1 MDADPDDASLR
12 ARGDR
17 RRVLLSRTGRHALRM
32 LVAIVLAGVLG
43 SPLALSW
50 ALTHTE
56 VEAQIGTSPTTFSLS
71 TEGRSEV
78 RLGIAGTVY
87 VPESNGAVGLV
98 ATVNGPGDPG
108 AGDGD
113 IADYARPEMLQLYA
127 GLFHDPS
134 AAVQEYVDLVQR
146 EFYHQLLLAEL
157 VVAVGGGAVGLALL
171 LLLRGR
177 RETADGGPRRAV
189 AGGLV
194 VLLTTSLLAW
204 AQVQTSDTASDASDG
219 AYALPIFDGTLAEGS
234 STNSPVLRAVLGGAV
249 SKAQVLV
256 RRQEEGVR
264 AYEAKAAALL
274 DDQQDDMEG
283 PREGEVA
290 VLMQSDMHCSTA
302 MIRLQSQVVQL
313 VREQHGDDALSL
325 LAVAGD
331 LTTNGTAA
339 EGTCIRKEAAIADG
353 MPIAAITGNHES
365 GQSADQMADA
375 GMTVLD
381 GESEELGGVR
391 VLGDGDPSR
400 TELFGGSALRG
411 DENQQD
417 QGTRL
422 FDEAESGDR
431 PDLVMMHEGYAVA
444 AFLDVDDMRDFLDTP
459 GSLTEPTDDGVRDLP
474 AGAVF
479 YGHWHRSVE
488 PRVVWNSDGTWTFVM
503 ELGTSGGALASSTI
517 NNFSTPWSSPL
528 QQASFPVVF
537 LDEETR
543 LVTGYQ
549 LYRFEP
555 DGTAVVEPRV
565 DVGAP

>member
-1 MDADPDDASLR
+1 MDADPDDASFR
-12 ARGDR
+12 ARSDR
-17 RRVLLSRTGRHALRM
+17 RRVLLRTTGRHALRL
-32 LVAIVLAGVLG
+32 LVAMVLAGVLG

-50 ALTHTE
+50 ALTHTQ

-71 TEGRSEV
+71 TEGHSEV

-127 GLFHDPS
+127 GLFHDPA